1 MRLAALTVLV
11 ATLATGTV
19 QAQQRESISFES
31 RQKGR
36 PV

>member
-19 QAQQRESISFES
+19 QAQQHETISFES